1 MVEWFR
7 IASFYGYEVNHHIL
21 VRAAFIDHI
30 NHDKVDCDSFLF
42 IVKLNINISTK
53 CRLKDY
59 QISVFFVQ
67 LIYHWASSSP
77 CFTNWSLKRVWKK
90 FFSFR
95 FFLAILIWLSIAW
108 LRFCCFVTKKKEKG
122 QTNSRS
128 KPLIV
133 LCMSKVWSG
142 LGHSLYFYF

>member
-21 VRAAFIDHI
+21 VRAAFIGHI

-95 FFLAILIWLSIAW
+95 FFWQFLFDFQLLGFVFVVSWQKRKKRAKRIQGLS
-108 LRFCCFVTKKKEKG
+108 L
-122 QTNSRS
+122 
-128 KPLIV
+128 
-133 LCMSKVWSG
+133 
-142 LGHSLYFYF
+142 